1 MSYSVTNPPALVS
14 QRIGD
19 GPAIWIY
26 KSADDDAT
34 VNGANYFTNG
44 LALGMRAGDI
54 VLVVDTGS
62 SNKVSL
68 CGVAESS
75 ADGATTA
82 FGAVA

>member
-1 MSYSVTNPPALVS
+1 MVYATTNPPSLVS

-44 LALGMRAGDI
+44 QALGMRAGDM
-54 VLVVDTGS
+54 VYVFDTATPKGS
-62 SNKVSL
+62 VHWVTEVS
-68 CGVAESS
+68 S
-75 ADGATTA
+75 DGATTGFA
-82 FGAVA
+82 AVA